1 MPDYSNFI
9 PSTPQAGGYSM
20 EDANN
25 QICRGWQKLVGDY
38 KRLEH
43 PTREQHAF
51 TLERAKECMA
61 ALETVAMQN
70 TEEYVGCTILY
81 KNCVEIVDCVKR
93 LEYHE
98 KGEDG
103 EWKKERLGPFED
115 LKLPGQGD
123 SWQKKFE
130 NSNARIIEEFYNTHP
145 DEAYA
150 LQQIRAQIEP
160 LEAQLDDLK
169 DEKRGKGFFNFD
181 AKREVKQR
189 MAPVKDEIK
198 ALRQQEDQIET
209 AARRYASER
218 LNDLPSYVRLSF

>member
-1 MPDYSNFI
+1 MPGFPNF
-9 PSTPQAGGYSM
+9 PSPMPQAGGYSM

-25 QICRGWQKLVGDY
+25 QICRGWQKFVSEY
-38 KRLEH
+38 RAIEH
-43 PTREQHAF
+43 PTQEQHAF
-51 TLERAKECMA
+51 AVERAKECMA

-70 TEEYVGCTILY
+70 TDEYVGCTILY
-81 KNCVEIVDCVKR
+81 KNCVEILDSAKR
-93 LEYHE
+93 LEYHVQ
-98 KGEDG
+98 GEDG
-103 EWKKERLGPFED
+103 EWKKEKLGPFED

-123 SWQKKFE
+123 SWQKKFD

-145 DEAYA
+145 DEVYA

-160 LEAQLDDLK
+160 LEAQLDELK

-189 MAPVKDEIK
+189 MAPVKDELK
-198 ALRQQEDQIET
+198 ALRQQEGQIEA

-218 LNDLPSYVRLSF
+218 LNDLPSYVKLSF